1 MQILSQHLTLGEAN
15 TRRQLAILHRKGNG
29 PGLFWLGGYNSDMQG
44 SKAVALDQFGA
55 QNDLP
60 VTRFDYMAHGQSTGD
75 FMHATISTW
84 LEDAIA
90 VFENFTDGPQIL
102 VGSSMGGWLSM
113 LLNQHLRARNI
124 NSVTAMVL
132 IAPAI
137 DMTRELVP
145 NRFTQKQ
152 LQELKRVG
160 YLEVP
165 SAYADAPYIYTQ
177 KLLDDGAQHLLFGT
191 QIETGCPVH
200 ILQGQQDPDVPP
212 AHAQRLLQHL
222 MLDEAH
228 LTLVP
233 DGDHRLSRPQ
243 DLEMLRRLLSSLV
256 QE

>member
-1 MQILSQHLTLGEAN
+1 MLRE
-15 TRRQLAILHRKGNG
+15 LAILHREGNDL
-29 PGLFWLGGYNSDMQG
+29 GLFWLGGYNSDMRG
-44 SKAVALDQFGA
+44 SKAEVLDQFGA
-55 QNDLP
+55 QHNFS
-60 VTRFDYMAHGQSTGD
+60 VTRFDYMAHGQSTGN
-75 FMHATISTW
+75 FRHATISAW

-90 VFENFTDGPQIL
+90 VFEKFARGPQIL
-102 VGSSMGGWLSM
+102 VGSSMGGWLAM
-113 LLNQHLRARNI
+113 LLNRHLQSHGFEA
-124 NSVTAMVL
+124 AKALVL

-145 NRFTQKQ
+145 KRFTKEQ
-152 LQELKRVG
+152 LQDLKRAG
-160 YLEVP
+160 YLEIP
-165 SAYADAPYIYTQ
+165 SAYAQTPYCYTQ
-177 KLLDDGAQHLLFGT
+177 KLLDDGEQHLLFGKP
-191 QIETGCPVH
+191 IETGCPVH

-243 DLEMLRRLLSSLV
+243 DLETLKRLLGSLV